1 MSQSTY
7 LHRRLGRHKPPTT
20 DPPRGATTLRSRVGW
35 TLGRRRA
42 HRGDG
47 PTVLPNGS
55 GLIRECQE
63 CGQRA
68 CRMSN
73 AVRARRV
80 RWLRTAVSGL
90 QAPTHRVPFGWQL
103 SRHLG
108 EVSAALTTW
117 SELLLNDGCWSV
129 RWSGR
134 AGARPAN
141 AARDR
146 KEARAP
152 MGARGPASGLCDCA
166 NSSPGGYPK
175 HAAFKRTTSP
185 HQRQSLDL
193 GPSGSHDCKL
203 SAGCDT
209 GHVEWPARS
218 TNSVRR
224 DIAVTA
230 SGATRSASDASR

>member
-1 MSQSTY
+1 MRT
-7 LHRRLGRHKPPTT
+7 
-20 DPPRGATTLRSRVGW
+20 A
-35 TLGRRRA
+35 
-42 HRGDG
+42 GDG

-73 AVRARRV
+73 TVQARRV

-90 QAPTHRVPFGWQL
+90 QAPKHRVPFRWQL

-134 AGARPAN
+134 GGARPAN

-146 KEARAP
+146 NEARAP

-166 NSSPGGYPK
+166 NSSPGYPK
-175 HAAFKRTTSP
+175 HPAFKRTTSP
-185 HQRQSLDL
+185 HERQ
-193 GPSGSHDCKL
+193 
-203 SAGCDT
+203 
-209 GHVEWPARS
+209 
-218 TNSVRR
+218 
-224 DIAVTA
+224 IAVTV